1 MNGNVSCTNV
11 VRDHLRL
18 SLTLLYCGIDVCT
31 QFTELL
37 LPLEEKMAKQLHSQQ
52 DLSSECPR
60 SDKLDTNWF
69 PNYIHDVIVYKG
81 RDQAVMHHFTGYSS
95 LALVIVDVS
104 H

>member
-1 MNGNVSCTNV
+1 MATYHVQMLS
-11 VRDHLRL
+11 RIRF

-37 LPLEEKMAKQLHSQQ
+37 LPLEEKMAKQLHSEQ

-69 PNYIHDVIVYKG
+69 PNYIHDVICVQRKG
-81 RDQAVMHHFTGYSS
+81 PSGHAS
-95 LALVIVDVS
+95 LHRLQ
-104 H
+104 